1 MDVNLLKSLRVRQGL
16 KQKDV
21 ADILGIQT
29 TSYNNKE
36 NGKRKFTVDE
46 AIKLSK
52 LFKCSIEDI
61 FLN

>member
-21 ADILGIQT
+21 ADILGIEAN
-29 TSYNNKE
+29 SYSCKE
-36 NGKRKFTVDE
+36 NGKRKFTVEE
-46 AIKLSK
+46 AIKLSQ
-52 LFKCSIEDI
+52 LFKCKIEDI

>member
-21 ADILGIQT
+21 ANILGINT
-29 TSYNNKE
+29 NSYNSKE
-36 NGKRKFTVDE
+36 NGKRKFTVEE
-46 AIKLSK
+46 ALKLSK
-52 LFKCSIEDI
+52 LFKCSVEDI